1 MSEAT
6 GSLDIDRDESQEGVA
21 VNRDRVPQP
30 TRLDE
35 RQAYLEKFI
44 DADPTVLG
52 LGDVFVVER
61 QRRSFQWVDSYH
73 RYSGECNHRR

>member
-52 LGDVFVVER
+52 LGGCFCGRAPASLFSVGRFLSSLFR
-61 QRRSFQWVDSYH
+61 
-73 RYSGECNHRR
+73 